1 MTPVDEALKISQIKL
16 DNRNQFGANK
26 DKIHETKV

>member
-1 MTPVDEALKISQIKL
+1 MRPGDEALQINQIKL
-16 DNRNQFGANK
+16 DNRSQFWANK